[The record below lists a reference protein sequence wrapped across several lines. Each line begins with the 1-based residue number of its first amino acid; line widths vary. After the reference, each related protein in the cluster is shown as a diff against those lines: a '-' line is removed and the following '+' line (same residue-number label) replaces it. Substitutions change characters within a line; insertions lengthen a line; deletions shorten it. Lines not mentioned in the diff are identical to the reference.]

1 MLFKLKLLD
10 LKPQKGQYVNQ
21 VQSKEAF
28 DYRIHG
34 ADAANFDIETITD
47 GSCGNGGKSCAKIW
61 LQDGVTLDREEKAQY
76 SIMCK
81 SLYISGRSIFGTRG
95 LRDGLSRFNF
105 FCLALKTPILI
116 HMSAFLK
123 SDPDGRI

>member
-1 MLFKLKLLD
+1 MLFQLKLLD

-81 SLYISGRSIFGTRG
+81 SLYISGRSI
-95 LRDGLSRFNF
+95 
-105 FCLALKTPILI
+105 LA
-116 HMSAFLK
+116 H
-123 SDPDGRI
+123 GG